1 MTDPSLPASTIKRV
15 PAVRYTVSLERFF
28 SDLPSSDREQRV
40 EAVVEQEKR
49 GGTVFLYEANLQG
62 TIAAAALAVAQAGKT
77 AVVWPPRQF
86 EEAIAAEVTQRLMDA
101 LQTELRHAGIRIAQA
116 LLESDETHQGEALQ
130 RAGFDRVGDLLYMI
144 SLPQQIRFVSP
155 DEPLQP
161 ETNLEFVP
169 YSTTNPERLEQV
181 VEATYRETLDCPQLD
196 GVRNIRDVLEGYR
209 ANGEFDPK
217 RWFIIRQSDTDVGCL
232 LLTDYPD
239 TGHWELVY
247 MGLVPEVRGQRLGIE
262 VVRYAQNLARLAGRD
277 RLILAVDAENKPAF
291 DMYVQAGFEV
301 WDRRR
306 VFLKIYDP

>member
-15 PAVRYTVSLERFF
+15 PAVRYAVSLERFF

-62 TIAAAALAVAQAGKT
+62 TIAAAALAVAQEGKT

-116 LLESDETHQGEALQ
+116 LLESDETDQGEALQ

-161 ETNLEFVP
+161 ETNLVFVP

-262 VVRYAQNLARLAGRD
+262 VVRYAQHLARQAGRD